1 MKTAIFIFLVGALAG
16 AYALH
21 TFQEKRAAKADTT
34 KPAAEAGAAHPAPSF
49 SDLAR
54 EEAKSAKAAVTAKL
68 AEWNLTP
75 DEISK
80 DLARSGEIVRTKA
93 EAVGNSIASTTAN
106 ARIVTTI
113 KSKYTLDKELSG
125 RAIAV
130 ACDNGHVTLS
140 GSTTN
145 PALIAKAVALALD
158 TDGVTQVTA
167 KLVVVPAKN

>member
-1 MKTAIFIFLVGALAG
+1 MKTAIFIFLVGAAAG
-16 AYALH
+16 AYALY
-21 TFQEKRAAKADTT
+21 TFQEKRAAAAATT
-34 KPAAEAGAAHPAPSF
+34 KPAEVAPAHPAPSL
-49 SDLAR
+49 SDQAR
-54 EEAKSAKAAVTAKL
+54 EEAKAAKAAVAAKL
-68 AEWNLTP
+68 AEWHLTP

-93 EAVGNSIASTTAN
+93 EAVGSSIASSTAN

-113 KSKYTLDKELSG
+113 KTKYTLDKDLSG

-130 ACDNGHVTLS
+130 ACENGHVTLS
-140 GSTTN
+140 GSASN
-145 PALIAKAVALALD
+145 PTLIAKAVALALD